1 MDTCSKCHED
11 MSIDMSPKRNAD
23 PARERTLAI
32 GNGWSSGFV
41 EILAAAR
48 ADVEAQRAMKS
59 LRVAV
64 SANRTRKSP
73 LGS

>member
-1 MDTCSKCHED
+1 MANESETAGTDTMKFLD
-11 MSIDMSPKRNAD
+11 AD

-41 EILAAAR
+41 ENLAAAR
-48 ADVEAQRAMKS
+48 ADPESQWALNDLRA
-59 LRVAV
+59 AV

-73 LGS
+73 PGS

>member
-1 MDTCSKCHED
+1 
-11 MSIDMSPKRNAD
+11 MSIDTNLKRDSD

-32 GNGWSSGFV
+32 RNGWSSGFV

-48 ADVEAQRAMKS
+48 ADPEAQRALND

>member
-1 MDTCSKCHED
+1 MANESETSGPDTMKFLD
-11 MSIDMSPKRNAD
+11 AD
-23 PARERTLAI
+23 PARERMLAI

-41 EILAAAR
+41 ENLAAAR